1 MSQQQ
6 VIKVKITEWITLL
19 FFLYLLFLRV
29 NSSHGQQCELK
40 SSSLS
45 QDRIQSRTLITWKF
59 NWEPKY
65 TNWTKGLHRSR
76 VQTGCLHTFNWIFF
90 LQDVACKKGMM
101 SRFLKKRNTI
111 TINRKIERV
120 VHYIELIYSYFLHS
134 LKWITRIDCQTDK
147 LRVQQRCTWLRYA
160 TLNTI
165 YRYYLYV
172 SHTCQNFPETSKQS
186 TIRQKFF
193 RIFFFP
199 NNGRC
204 VTVRINEA
212 IKICIELI

>member
-1 MSQQQ
+1 M
-6 VIKVKITEWITLL
+6 
-19 FFLYLLFLRV
+19 
-29 NSSHGQQCELK
+29 
-40 SSSLS
+40 SLS
-45 QDRIQSRTLITWKF
+45 LLSQKSYGWSQIQNLALERAVNASYIGHYTWLA
-59 NWEPKY
+59 
-65 TNWTKGLHRSR
+65 TKA
-76 VQTGCLHTFNWIFF
+76 TFWWLDAFQ
-90 LQDVACKKGMM
+90 LPV
-101 SRFLKKRNTI
+101 
-111 TINRKIERV
+111 NRKIERV

-134 LKWITRIDCQTDK
+134 LKWITRIDCQSNK

>member
-1 MSQQQ
+1 MDSNVSLNQ
-6 VIKVKITEWITLL
+6 VPYRKIAC
-19 FFLYLLFLRV
+19 RV
-29 NSSHGQQCELK
+29 ELWSHGNSTGNPNIQIERRDFIGHVCKLDVYIPLIEF
-40 SSSLS
+40 SSFNMWHARKGC
-45 QDRIQSRTLITWKF
+45 QDFWKR
-59 NWEPKY
+59 ETQLVLY
-65 TNWTKGLHRSR
+65 RE
-76 VQTGCLHTFNWIFF
+76 
-90 LQDVACKKGMM
+90 
-101 SRFLKKRNTI
+101 
-111 TINRKIERV
+111 IERV

-172 SHTCQNFPETSKQS
+172 SHTCQNFPETSKQC

-204 VTVRINEA
+204 VTVRINET
-212 IKICIELI
+212 IKICIELIQLWCLYNLSLPFECTT